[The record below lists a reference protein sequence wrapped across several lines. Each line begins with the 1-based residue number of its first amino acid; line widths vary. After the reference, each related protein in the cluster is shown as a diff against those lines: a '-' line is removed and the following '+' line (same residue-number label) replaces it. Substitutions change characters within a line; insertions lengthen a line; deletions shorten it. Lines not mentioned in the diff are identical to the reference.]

1 MFQSKFEFFVEIV
14 ILQVKYGISASE
26 MKLLRIVNEIKVS
39 KYLENVDLAKYQ
51 ACNGKWMELQ
61 MTGNILTTS

>member
-1 MFQSKFEFFVEIV
+1 
-14 ILQVKYGISASE
+14 

-39 KYLENVDLAKYQ
+39 KDLKNVDLAKYQ

-61 MTGNILTTS
+61 MTGNIIVTLRNFTRNYR